1 MEKKLI
7 IGELLD
13 LSHTIAA
20 DLFRG
25 KTYPWEVLGDIGV
38 FIEKLGETLPAE
50 EYDHPQDGVW
60 IAKDAKVFPSAYIGA
75 PCIIDHGA
83 EVRHCAFIR
92 GSAIVGKNAVVGNS
106 VELKNVVLFDNVQ
119 VPHYNYVG
127 DSVLGYKAHMGA
139 GSITSN
145 VKSDKTLVVVKGDE
159 QIETGRKKFGAILG
173 DHVEVGCNSVLN
185 PGTVIGRNSH
195 IYPVSSVRGV
205 IPADAIYKDA
215 EHIVPQT

>member
-1 MEKKLI
+1 MEKQMKI
-7 IGELLD
+7 EELLD

-20 DLFRG
+20 DLFRE
-25 KTYPWEVLGDIGV
+25 KTYPWEVLGEISA
-38 FIEKLGETLPAE
+38 FIEKLGETPPTE
-50 EYDHPQDGVW
+50 EFDHPQAGVW

-92 GSAIVGKNAVVGNS
+92 GSAIVGQNAVVGNS